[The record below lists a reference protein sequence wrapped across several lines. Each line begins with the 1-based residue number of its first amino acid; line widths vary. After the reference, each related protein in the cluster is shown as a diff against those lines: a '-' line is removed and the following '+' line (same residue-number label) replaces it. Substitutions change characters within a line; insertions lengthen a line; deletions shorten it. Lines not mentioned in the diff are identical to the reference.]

1 MKHVTRLDRIRAAL
15 KKFGPMT
22 VIQIS
27 EVTGFS
33 SSNVAAIV
41 YEFRS
46 NPGRHMQIRK
56 AGKSREDGTMP
67 RTVFELSNEPDAEEC
82 SPPSKKNAPRL
93 SREEMAERRQ
103 LKEMAKKIQPFRH
116 WQDVAFFGETSHAL
130 RT

>member
-1 MKHVTRLDRIRAAL
+1 MSAAVRLKRIRAVL
-15 KKFGPMT
+15 KKHGPMT

-33 SSNVAAIV
+33 SSNVSAIV

-56 AGKSREDGTMP
+56 AGKTREDGTMP
-67 RTVFELSNEPDAEEC
+67 RTIFELSNEPDAEEC
-82 SPPSKKNAPRL
+82 VRQASGKGVPRL

-103 LKEMAKKIQPFRH
+103 LKELANRIQPFRH
-116 WQDVAFFGETSHAL
+116 WQDIAFFGEPSHAL
-130 RT
+130 